1 MRTALVISIPA
12 LALFA
17 WALTRVSTDALA
29 MALGM
34 LLGVVGAVTPTMMIL
49 LTRNTAP
56 PPTYIVLDGRIGINT
71 PEHLLSF
78 DGDVPVGAGGEAWNR
93 S

>member
-1 MRTALVISIPA
+1 MRWVVIAAIVA
-12 LALFA
+12 VTLFA
-17 WALTRVSTDALA
+17 WSLTRVSTDALA